1 MKTTMIRK
9 MIAAMMLIAL
19 ALLAVSCTE
28 APVPAA
34 PSAAAPAGA
43 DEKAET
49 EAPAQTE
56 EPAAADE
63 PAVTDEPKG
72 NTIYDMYPSLAEA
85 KKYEEEHELSV
96 MDRFYNNA
104 TDEQWKELQNAPEL
118 AGFAPSVQSERL
130 LREIL
135 GDIPEGTPRITLE
148 QARKILSEYD
158 QAEGEDAL
166 VKRFSEY
173 AVPDINFGDIG
184 MLACFFLDDEAIRY
198 IEIWPTSVIYR
209 DRETYTKEV
218 LWEIEG

>member
-1 MKTTMIRK
+1 MKTRI
-9 MIAAMMLIAL
+9 IAVIMLIIL

-28 APVPAA
+28 APVPAD

-43 DEKAET
+43 DEKT
-49 EAPAQTE
+49 EAPDQ
-56 EPAAADE
+56 
-63 PAVTDEPKG
+63 TDEPKG

-218 LWEIEG
+218 LWEFKLG